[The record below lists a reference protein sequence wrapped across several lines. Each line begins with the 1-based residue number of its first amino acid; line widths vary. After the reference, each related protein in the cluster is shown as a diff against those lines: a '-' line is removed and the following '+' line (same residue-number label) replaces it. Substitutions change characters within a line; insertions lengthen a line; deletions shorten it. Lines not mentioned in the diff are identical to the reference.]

1 MPASVPSGPRSR
13 AARALSLVALTT
25 TVLLATAC
33 ASGSGAAPGGDP
45 TAAIPLP
52 GPEDG
57 DGGTA
62 TDPGSSGGS
71 GSPGDA
77 AEPPDVTA
85 PDDGTPAGDGPLGS
99 RVVLIDPGHNGG
111 NAEAADEIGE
121 LVSAGPERKAC
132 DTVGSETEDGY
143 TEHEFNW
150 DLALL
155 VKERLEA
162 DGATVVLTR
171 DDDEGVGPCI
181 DERAAIGN
189 EAEADA
195 ALSIHADGGPP
206 SGRGF
211 HVITPGEIDGFTED
225 IVDPSR
231 LLAEDLRREYR
242 EGSDVPYA
250 DYLAEDGLDERT
262 DLGGLNLSTVPKVFL
277 EAGNLRNEEDA
288 ALLSDPEWRDT
299 AAEAIAR
306 GLAVYL
312 MRE

>member
-1 MPASVPSGPRSR
+1 MPASVPAGPRSR
-13 AARALSLVALTT
+13 AVRALSLVALTT
-25 TVLLATAC
+25 TVLFATAC
-33 ASGSGAAPGGDP
+33 ASGSGAAPEDDP

-57 DGGTA
+57 GAGTGA
-62 TDPGSSGGS
+62 GPGTSDSAD
-71 GSPGDA
+71 DA
-77 AEPPDVTA
+77 ARPS
-85 PDDGTPAGDGPLGS
+85 DGPGAGDGAADGPLGT

-111 NAEAADEIGE
+111 NAEAPDEINAM
-121 LVSAGPERKAC
+121 VSAGPERKAC
-132 DTVGSETEDGY
+132 DTVGAESGDGY
-143 TEHEFNW
+143 PEHEFNW

-171 DDDEGVGPCI
+171 DDNESVGPCI

-189 EAEADA
+189 ETEADA
-195 ALSIHADGGPP
+195 ALSIHADGAPA

-211 HVITPGEIDGFTED
+211 HVIAPGEVDGFTED
-225 IVDPSR
+225 IVEPSR

-242 EGSDVPYA
+242 EGSGIPYA
-250 DYLAEDGLDERT
+250 DYLDGDGLDERT

-277 EAGNLRNEEDA
+277 EAGNMRNEEDA
-288 ALLSDPEWRDT
+288 ALLSDPAWQEE
-299 AAEAIAR
+299 AADAIAR

>member
-1 MPASVPSGPRSR
+1 MPASVPPGPRSR
-13 AARALSLVALTT
+13 AVRALSLVALTT

-33 ASGSGAAPGGDP
+33 ASGSGAAPEGDP

-52 GPEDG
+52 GPDDG
-57 DGGTA
+57 DQGADTGPDT
-62 TDPGSSGGS
+62 SGGS
-71 GSPGDA
+71 GDD
-77 AEPPDVTA
+77 AEPPDGAGT
-85 PDDGTPAGDGPLGS
+85 DETPAGDGPLGT

-111 NAEAADEIGE
+111 NAEAADEISE

-132 DTVGSETEDGY
+132 DTVGSETGDGY
-143 TEHEFNW
+143 AEHEFNW
-150 DLALL
+150 ELSLL

-171 DDDEGVGPCI
+171 DDNESVGPCI

-195 ALSIHADGGPP
+195 AVSIHADGAPP

-211 HVITPGEIDGFTED
+211 HVIAPGEVDGFTED
-225 IVDPSR
+225 IVEPSR

-242 EGSDVPYA
+242 EGSGMPYA
-250 DYLAEDGLDERT
+250 DYLSGDGLDERT

-288 ALLSDPEWRDT
+288 ALLSDPEWQET
-299 AAEAIAR
+299 AADAIAR